1 VDADT
6 PPILWEPS
14 SSQFVPV
21 AAVAERFGQQMLDL
35 RTRHLPAITHDGVQ
49 YTLRDIALHAPSEHA
64 VGGVRFDAELQ
75 LVHIAPGPRFVLSA
89 QSYLTKLHTIVT
101 KNVNWHVKEM
111 YKLQYPRHL
120 CLRH

>member
-1 VDADT
+1 
-6 PPILWEPS
+6 
-14 SSQFVPV
+14 
-21 AAVAERFGQQMLDL
+21 MLDL

-89 QSYLTKLHTIVT
+89 QSYFNKAPHYCDKECKLACER
-101 KNVNWHVKEM
+101 NV
-111 YKLQYPRHL
+111 
-120 CLRH
+120 